1 MDPMRFLVTDV
12 ESSNR
17 VSGKLVS
24 GQLTKDDSIVTAP
37 SGHQTSILAMEADGS
52 SCVSIDA
59 EAELKLALT
68 YSVNLNPGDILA
80 AADLRPEFADQFEAQ
95 IEWLEESE
103 LLPGRTYSLSAIG
116 GESEATVS
124 RLKYR
129 IDQTSNQQ
137 MAAKTLSKGDRGVV
151 NIALTRPIVY
161 DSASICAATGTFTL
175 YEKGTDNA
183 VANGAI
189 RHGLRRASN
198 VHWQALDVDKQ
209 SRAAIKQQT
218 PKIIWL
224 TGLSGS
230 GKSTIANL
238 IEKKL
243 IAKGRHSYLLDGD
256 NVRHGLNKDLGFT
269 DADRVENIRRVSET
283 AKLMLDAGLIV
294 ITSFISP
301 FRAERDMART
311 LFTEEEFIEVFID
324 ASLDICEQRDPKGLY
339 KKARAGE
346 IKNFTGLDSP
356 YENPLKPEIVIDTV
370 ELTVEQAA
378 DLIIEY
384 IGC

>member
-1 MDPMRFLVTDV
+1 MEPMRFLVTQV

-17 VSGKLVS
+17 VAGNLVS
-24 GQLTKDDSIVTAP
+24 GNLKKDDSVVTAP
-37 SGHQTSILAMEADGS
+37 SGHQTSILGMEQAGAA
-52 SCVSIDA
+52 CVEA
-59 EAELKLALT
+59 EATTELTLDLT
-68 YSVNLNPGDILA
+68 YSVNMKPGDIIA
-80 AADLRPEFADQFEAQ
+80 AADSRPEFSDQFEAQ
-95 IEWLEESE
+95 IEWHGDQE
-103 LLPGRTYSLSAIG
+103 LLPGRTYSLNAIG

-129 IDQTSNQQ
+129 FDEQSGQQ
-137 MAAKTLSKGDRGVV
+137 IAASTLAKNNSGVV

-161 DSASICAATGTFTL
+161 DSGSVCPATGAFSLHEKDTENQVATGT
-175 YEKGTDNA
+175 
-183 VANGAI
+183 I

-269 DADRVENIRRVSET
+269 DADRVENIRRVAET
-283 AKLMLDAGLIV
+283 ANLMLDAGLIV

-311 LFTEEEFIEVFID
+311 LFANDEFIEVFID
-324 ASLDICEQRDPKGLY
+324 ASLDVCEQRDPKGLY

-356 YENPLKPEIVIDTV
+356 YENPLKPELVIDTI
-370 ELTVEQAA
+370 EITVEQAA
-378 DLIIEY
+378 DQIIEFV
-384 IGC
+384 GC